1 MIWRKIRDFYLPEG
15 AIALFKIKWC
25 IRGPKTPA
33 KWGGNPRASSIACK
47 RPMSW
52 SSISSGTLKPSAAD
66 PEAPEAVPAAAADP
80 KMAAA
85 EAAAEA
91 APKSNPEAPE
101 ADEAGWGGL
110 SLLPEFS

>member
-1 MIWRKIRDFYLPEG
+1 MLARALLATLSTADADQRRACSLGDQVRGRPVPRLQG
-15 AIALFKIKWC
+15 AL
-25 IRGPKTPA
+25 
-33 KWGGNPRASSIACK
+33 
-47 RPMSW
+47 
-52 SSISSGTLKPSAAD
+52 AAD

-101 ADEAGWGGL
+101 AG
-110 SLLPEFS
+110 